1 MKKYQLKSLIDVK
14 RGASLAGEYYSSEGS
29 LVRLTL
35 GNFKEEGGFKFNTS
49 KDNLY
54 YTGPVKD
61 EYILKKGDIITPLT
75 EQVVGL
81 LGATARIPES
91 DKYVQSGDVALI
103 KSISDELYEGYCYYL
118 ISSDVVRR
126 QLSAAAQQTKIR
138 HTSPEKIKSCQVFL
152 PDVSTQ
158 KKISNLLDV
167 IDKKIS
173 LNITINDNLVQQVSD
188 IFNYW
193 FTQFDFPNTS
203 GKPYKSSGG
212 KMIWNS
218 IIKREIPESWSV
230 ATYDTICSYEN
241 GDRSENYPSSDDF
254 VERGIPFI
262 NGGAINGNSI
272 DTSSLQ
278 YISKEKYNSL
288 RAGKVSKK
296 DILLTLRGSLDKCIY
311 SPFEISA
318 IASALVILRAKQKI
332 FSSYLYYSLKSQYF
346 KQLCSNYNNGSV
358 QTNLSVDVIK
368 RFPCIIPSSDILQKF
383 DNYASQIDNK
393 LLNIFEENEQLLSLR
408 SWLLPILM
416 NGQATISD

>member
-1 MKKYQLKSLIDVK
+1 MKSWNKIRLGDACQTNFDTYSLKDDWSFVNYLDTSNIVDNKIDEIQFIDV
-14 RGASLAGEYYSSEGS
+14 
-29 LVRLTL
+29 T
-35 GNFKEEGGFKFNTS
+35 KEELPSRARRKVKHNSIIYSTVRPDQRHFGIIKSQPDNFLVSTGFAVIDVDPTILDADF
-49 KDNLY
+49 LY
-54 YTGPVKD
+54 YK
-61 EYILKKGDIITPLT
+61 LS
-75 EQVVGL
+75 QN
-81 LGATARIPES
+81 
-91 DKYVQSGDVALI
+91 
-103 KSISDELYEGYCYYL
+103 SIVETLHS
-118 ISSDVVRR
+118 I
-126 QLSAAAQQTKIR
+126 AAQSTSAYPAIKPSDLENLELEIPNIETQAKIGKFLRNLDDKIR
-138 HTSPEKIKSCQVFL
+138 HNTA
-152 PDVSTQ
+152 
-158 KKISNLLDV
+158 
-167 IDKKIS
+167 
-173 LNITINDNLVQQVSD
+173 INDNLVQQVSD

-408 SWLLPILM
+408 NWLLPILM